1 MKLLLSILL
10 FSFSVQLTAQ
20 KNQYELTIEVPG
32 IKDSVGYLAY
42 YHGKGQY
49 YRDTAKVGKNGKIVF
64 TSTTDSLEHG
74 MYSFVL
80 GNMKIFDFIVDGQKF
95 SLKTDTAEV
104 VTKMVVKG
112 SPENKIFYEYM
123 SFLGVRQDEL
133 KKLSKE
139 LQNANDSK
147 KLKIE
152 ARQKELDEE
161 VKAYIKL
168 LHENHS
174 GTLTSNFI
182 KALSV
187 PQVPEP
193 PKNEDGSIDSSFSF
207 RYYKNHFFDDLD
219 FTDQRLLRTSVYHEK
234 IMTYLN
240 KLTYQIPD
248 SIIKSVDVVLK
259 NAIKNDELFKYT
271 LNNLTSKYERSEQM
285 GIDAVFVHLAKNYYM
300 KGMADEWFSKEQLK
314 KLSERAN
321 ALEPLLIGKKA
332 PNIVVK
338 DTAQK
343 KFLQL
348 YEVESPFTIVYI
360 WSPDCGHCKISTPEL
375 KKVYDEYKSKGVEVF
390 GVNNEF
396 ENKDW
401 IKFINKHQLDWI
413 NGSDGGDYRSN
424 FRTLYDVYSTP
435 QTYVLDKDKK
445 IIAKK
450 IPIESLGNV
459 LDFYIKQAEKDK
471 LKAIDEK

>member
-1 MKLLLSILL
+1 MKFLLSILL

-49 YRDTAKVGKNGKIVF
+49 YRDTAKVEKNGKMVF

-139 LQNANDSK
+139 LKSANESK

-161 VKAYIKL
+161 VKAYIKQ
-168 LHENHS
+168 LHENHA

-259 NAIKNDELFKYT
+259 NAVKNDELFKYT

>member
-1 MKLLLSILL
+1 M
-10 FSFSVQLTAQ
+10 
-20 KNQYELTIEVPG
+20 
-32 IKDSVGYLAY
+32 
-42 YHGKGQY
+42 
-49 YRDTAKVGKNGKIVF
+49 
-64 TSTTDSLEHG
+64 STC
-74 MYSFVL
+74 
-80 GNMKIFDFIVDGQKF
+80 
-95 SLKTDTAEV
+95 
-104 VTKMVVKG
+104 
-112 SPENKIFYEYM
+112 
-123 SFLGVRQDEL
+123 
-133 KKLSKE
+133 
-139 LQNANDSK
+139 
-147 KLKIE
+147 E